1 MLKSYY
7 KQLFLKQ
14 FHNYF
19 QRTPPIPKQ
28 IPQTS
33 NYFGNERVD
42 EFQWMQDPNNIDVQ
56 KYIISENR
64 FTDKVMQNTESLQ
77 KQLQYEMKKKL
88 ITPVTL
94 PPVKTIENG
103 YEYYTKSSSYG
114 DIYYRRKMFDRSSEE
129 VLLDFNIFT
138 RSNKTIKSVLLST
151 DHNILAYLVEQE
163 GNEVGTLY
171 FKDLSRNLNFQKEK
185 LEGVFNFLWGTNTH
199 TIYYTVADKQL
210 RPYKVF
216 AHKIGTM
223 QQIDLSIFEEKDQSA
238 FVDITYTKD
247 KSFIM
252 INSNTFISS
261 EVQFFD
267 AHHDISMGKPNLT
280 LIEARVPGL
289 EYYVDHHNGYF
300 YILTNADDTKNFKL
314 VRSSLANFG
323 RKNWETIYAAKESE
337 KIEDVEI
344 FHNYATIFIK
354 REGLPVILC
363 YNLWTL
369 EVDQIE
375 LPDKFCVVSPG
386 INNNYNTDIVRF
398 TYSSPFI
405 SESIYDYNMQTRNLL
420 PIRIHSIKD
429 FDSNLYECYR
439 IYANNN
445 LDGTKIPITLL
456 HKKCLVLNNNNPIL
470 VRSYGAYG
478 ISTEPEFQ
486 LEHFPLLERGWIIA
500 LAHVRGGSE
509 LGFSWY
515 DQGRNMQKMNSF
527 NDFISVIEH
536 LISSKYTN
544 SSLLS
549 TIGISAGGLLTGTVY
564 NMRPDLFRTIIMK
577 VPFLDPL
584 SSMLNPDLPLTRVEY
599 HEWGNPAESKE
610 IYDYIASYTPY
621 DNIKH
626 YHPSSSSS
634 TNNISNSSILVTAGM
649 HDQRVNYWHPLKWI
663 ARMRLRQSD
672 CYYPYS
678 GKNNLLILKT
688 DFDKGHFVGNN
699 HSDKIK
705 NLAFELAF
713 LIFQTIKY

>member
-19 QRTPPIPKQ
+19 QRTPPPIPKQ
-28 IPQTS
+28 VPRTS

-42 EFQWMQDPNNIDVQ
+42 EFQWMQDPNDIGVQ

-64 FTDKVMQNTESLQ
+64 FTDKIMQNTKLLQ
-77 KQLQYEMKKKL
+77 KKLQYEMKKKL
-88 ITPVTL
+88 ITPVML

-103 YEYYTKSSSYG
+103 YEYYTKPSLY
-114 DIYYRRKMFDRSSEE
+114 
-129 VLLDFNIFT
+129 
-138 RSNKTIKSVLLST
+138 

-171 FKDLSRNLNFQKEK
+171 FKDLSRNLNFQQEK

-199 TIYYTVADKQL
+199 TIYYTVVDKQL

-223 QQIDLSIFEEKDQSA
+223 QQIDLTIFEENDQSA

-261 EVQFFD
+261 EVRFFD
-267 AHHDISMGKPNLT
+267 AHHDISLGKPNST

-289 EYYVDHHNGYF
+289 EYYGYF
-300 YILTNADDTKNFKL
+300 YILTNADNTKNFKL
-314 VRSSLANFG
+314 VRSCLANFG
-323 RKNWETIYAAKESE
+323 RKNWEIIYAAKESE

-369 EVDQIE
+369 EVHQIE

-386 INNNYNTDIVRF
+386 INNNYKTDIVRF

-420 PIRIHSIKD
+420 PIRIHSIK
-429 FDSNLYECYR
+429 
-439 IYANNN
+439 
-445 LDGTKIPITLL
+445 
-456 HKKCLVLNNNNPIL
+456 VL

-500 LAHVRGGSE
+500 LAHVFLE
-509 LGFSWY
+509 
-515 DQGRNMQKMNSF
+515 
-527 NDFISVIEH
+527 
-536 LISSKYTN
+536 YTN
-544 SSLLS
+544 TSLIS
-549 TIGISAGGLLTGTVY
+549 TIGISAGGLLAGTVY
-564 NMRPDLFRTIIMK
+564 NMRPELFRTIIMK

-584 SSMLNPDLPLTRVEY
+584 SSMLDPNLPLTKVEY

-626 YHPSSSSS
+626 YRPSS
-634 TNNISNSSILVTAGM
+634 TNNIVNSSILVTAGM

-672 CYYPYS
+672 CYYPYLKNGNLVNF
-678 GKNNLLILKT
+678 GKNNLLILKI

-713 LIFQTIKY
+713 LISQITKH